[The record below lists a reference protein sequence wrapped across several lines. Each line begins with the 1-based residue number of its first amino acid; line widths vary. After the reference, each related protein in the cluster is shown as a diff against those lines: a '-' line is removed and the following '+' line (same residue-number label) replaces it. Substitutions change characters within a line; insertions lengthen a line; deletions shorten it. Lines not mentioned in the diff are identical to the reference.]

1 MTEKQ
6 LLIKSFCRGS
16 RGTVF
21 SKRVPLAAGGRKRR
35 RMMNKRSI
43 IFLLVIIFLFS
54 CGKKGPL
61 NLEPELIPKAVAK
74 LKLFQIGDNL
84 KLEWDFPQVL
94 AGKKKDELEIE
105 KINRIHIYYSDK
117 EILGGKFRKKSTL
130 LKKLKL
136 EDLTQSPPPLIPE
149 SSSPGM
155 REIKN
160 LSYFINIPFKL
171 KELDNKQHFFGIQ
184 YYYQK
189 KRSPLSEIVF
199 IFSRAPVKPV
209 TNLKLN
215 HENKVIKLT
224 WDKPLLDEAGKSI
237 TDIAGYNIYRKIE
250 PEKAEEAEV
259 NVETIEK
266 EVFRKIN
273 RSNVLIEYYE
283 DKDTGTNGSY
293 SYYVSAVISKQI
305 ESAPSETVS
314 IKVTDIFPPEI
325 PANLVC
331 FKAQDHLFLT
341 WKPVMDT
348 DFSHYRVYRRLSP
361 DKEFQLAADKVTSTS
376 YKDKDLKASKTYF
389 YVVTSVDKKGN
400 ESEYSNEVKEQ
411 F

>member
-1 MTEKQ
+1 
-6 LLIKSFCRGS
+6 
-16 RGTVF
+16 
-21 SKRVPLAAGGRKRR
+21 
-35 RMMNKRSI
+35 MNKQIGLSLLAI
-43 IFLLVIIFLFS
+43 IFLLG

-61 NLEPELIPKAVAK
+61 QLEPELIPNAAEK
-74 LKLFQIGDNL
+74 LKLIQIGDHL

-94 AGKKKDELEIE
+94 ADKKRTPLETA
-105 KINRIHIYYSDK
+105 KIDRIYIYYSNK
-117 EILGGKFRKKSTL
+117 EIPGGKFAKKATL

-136 EDLTQSPPPLIPE
+136 EDLTQSPPPLTPAPG
-149 SSSPGM
+149 SPGM
-155 REIKN
+155 GEVKN
-160 LSYFINIPFKL
+160 LTYFINLPFKL

-189 KRSPLSEIVF
+189 KKSPLNEIAF
-199 IFSRAPVKPV
+199 IFTRMPVKPV
-209 TNLKLN
+209 TDLKLN
-215 HENKVIKLT
+215 LEKKLIKLT
-224 WDKPLLDEAGKSI
+224 WAKPLLDEAGKSI

-250 PEKAEEAEV
+250 PEKAGEAEA
-259 NVETIEK
+259 NVGTIEK
-266 EVFRKIN
+266 EVFSKIN
-273 RSNVLIEYYE
+273 RANVLSEYYE
-283 DKDTGTNGSY
+283 DMDTGINGNY

-305 ESAPSETVS
+305 ESAPAQTVS

-348 DFSHYRVYRRLSP
+348 DLSHYRVYRRLSP
-361 DKEFQLAADKVTSTS
+361 DDEYQLAADKVTAAT
-376 YKDKDLKASKTYF
+376 YKDIDLKAGKTYF
-389 YVVTSVDKKGN
+389 YVVTSVDTKGN

>member
-1 MTEKQ
+1 LRGVQGGGFLEK
-6 LLIKSFCRGS
+6 S
-16 RGTVF
+16 
-21 SKRVPLAAGGRKRR
+21 PLAAGGSKRR
-35 RMMNKRSI
+35 RMMNKQSSV
-43 IFLLVIIFLFS
+43 FLLVIIFLFG

-61 NLEPELIPKAVAK
+61 KLEPELIPKAAEK
-74 LKLFQIGDNL
+74 LKLFQIGNNL
-84 KLEWDFPQVL
+84 KLEWEFPQVL
-94 AGKKKDELEIE
+94 ADKKKTELEIA
-105 KINRIHIYYSDK
+105 KISKIYIYYSDK

-130 LKKLKL
+130 LKKLKP
-136 EDLTQSPPPLIPE
+136 EDLTLSPPPLTPAP
-149 SSSPGM
+149 SRPGM

-189 KRSPLSEIVF
+189 KRSPMSEIAF
-199 IFSRAPVKPV
+199 IFTRVPVKPV
-209 TNLKLN
+209 ADLKLN
-215 HENKVIKLT
+215 LEKKVIKLT
-224 WDKPLLDEAGKSI
+224 WAKSLLDEAGKSI

-250 PEKAEEAEV
+250 PEKAGEAAA
-259 NVETIEK
+259 NIGTIE
-266 EVFRKIN
+266 EGVFSKIN

-283 DKDTGTNGSY
+283 DKDTGINGNY
-293 SYYVSAVISKQI
+293 SYYVSAVISNQI

-314 IKVTDIFPPEI
+314 IKITDIFPPEI

-341 WKPVMDT
+341 WKPVLDT

-361 DKEFQLAADKVTSTS
+361 NNEFQLAADKVTSTS
-376 YKDKDLKASKTYF
+376 YKDKDLKPGKTYF
-389 YVVTSVDKKGN
+389 YVVTSVDTKGN